1 MTGSV
6 AGGSPGWS
14 GLRGSC
20 GFAAAKVTSAA
31 PEGFK
36 IPCRTGV
43 NMAEGSMMV
52 KRAATVDK
60 ETVRMCEEGKKG
72 GRLRL
77 KPCGLKQAQAAT
89 HASLYPIIIA
99 AAKIDPYYNT
109 LVQLGCGD
117 NRIFP

>member
-1 MTGSV
+1 
-6 AGGSPGWS
+6 
-14 GLRGSC
+14 
-20 GFAAAKVTSAA
+20 
-31 PEGFK
+31 
-36 IPCRTGV
+36 
-43 NMAEGSMMV
+43 MAEGSMMV

-77 KPCGLKQAQAAT
+77 KPCGLKCKGQAQAAT

-109 LVQLGCGD
+109 LVQLGL
-117 NRIFP
+117 R